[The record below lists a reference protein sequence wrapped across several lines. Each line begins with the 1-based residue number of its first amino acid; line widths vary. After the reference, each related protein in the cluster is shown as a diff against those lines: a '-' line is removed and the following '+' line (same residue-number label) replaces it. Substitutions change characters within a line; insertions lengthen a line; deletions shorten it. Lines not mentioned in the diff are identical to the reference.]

1 VIHSLRAAAADG
13 GLISYGFDLP
23 NVFRQ
28 AAVYADRILKG
39 ADPADLSEHQHTR
52 AGELFDFGEGHA
64 LGITSAST
72 TPAALDYL
80 DKPIGG
86 SILDAN

>member
-39 ADPADLSEHQHTR
+39 ADPADLS
-52 AGELFDFGEGHA
+52 
-64 LGITSAST
+64 
-72 TPAALDYL
+72 
-80 DKPIGG
+80 
-86 SILDAN
+86 